1 MQYEKWKNSDLAND
15 IVAAYK
21 KEADDKNMKTKL
33 EQQYNQ
39 YEGSNTYDYD
49 QHASDSQNQQT
60 PVWKDI
66 KGDTDIFAEVGQKL
80 SFNIYDTKLE
90 HPETISDCKIVIT
103 RTNDNE
109 ESVKE
114 YSLLD
119 NNLLLIDESEIKVT
133 NFVYIDGEAVEL
145 TEEQMKYLAE
155 EGVLND

>member
-1 MQYEKWKNSDLAND
+1 
-15 IVAAYK
+15 
-21 KEADDKNMKTKL
+21 MKTKL
-33 EQQYNQ
+33 EEKYDQ
-39 YEGSNTYDYD
+39 YEMEATCD
-49 QHASDSQNQQT
+49 QHILDSQNQKT
-60 PVWKDI
+60 PVWKEI
-66 KGDTDIFAEVGQKL
+66 KGDTDIIAEVGQKL

-90 HPETISDCKIVIT
+90 HPETISDYKIVIT

-133 NFVYIDGEAVEL
+133 NFVYMDGEAIEL
-145 TEEQMKYLAE
+145 TKEQMKYLAE